1 MALRKSPMRS
11 LVKVVK
17 SMYKNTRICKCC
29 GRSFTAKYGRQVHC
43 SNSCSKQYRQRSKRL
58 KLDAKK
64 SASEIESI
72 RETLDGRYYLS
83 ITQAAL
89 YLGVSRPTVYRR
101 IKNGEITPLRVSS
114 RTVRISVEQL
124 KTESKPKPLSPKG
137 DFSCMISKQESLAR
151 YEVSVQWLYRI
162 LDAEGI
168 KPMVI
173 KGKAYFPKN
182 DLDRL
187 LPPKVVYNPNE
198 WYDAYDLMR
207 SEGFTRKYISDFIRR
222 KEVPCRRSGR
232 SLLIA
237 RKEWDNARIS
247 RGTLSSSYLTV
258 ESARKRYHI
267 GQKTFYD
274 AVRENKLLCIRQN
287 RCVYYSIQD
296 LNRLFKNK
304 KPKIPPEIRRN
315 YIRGCHALKKYHI
328 GQKRF
333 SEMTKAAGVTKVR
346 TEGNFVWY
354 KKSEL
359 DTLFFMINA

>member
-1 MALRKSPMRS
+1 
-11 LVKVVK
+11 
-17 SMYKNTRICKCC
+17 
-29 GRSFTAKYGRQVHC
+29 
-43 SNSCSKQYRQRSKRL
+43 
-58 KLDAKK
+58 
-64 SASEIESI
+64 
-72 RETLDGRYYLS
+72 
-83 ITQAAL
+83 
-89 YLGVSRPTVYRR
+89 
-101 IKNGEITPLRVSS
+101 
-114 RTVRISVEQL
+114 
-124 KTESKPKPLSPKG
+124 
-137 DFSCMISKQESLAR
+137 MISKQEALAR

-222 KEVPCRRSGR
+222 KEVPCRRSGH

-274 AVRENKLLCIRQN
+274 AVRENKLQCIRQN

-304 KPKIPPEIRRN
+304 KPMISPEIRRN
-315 YIRGCHALKKYHI
+315 YIRGCQALKKYHI

>member
-1 MALRKSPMRS
+1 
-11 LVKVVK
+11 
-17 SMYKNTRICKCC
+17 MYKNTRICKYC
-29 GRSFTAKYGRQVHC
+29 GRSFTTNYGRQVHC
-43 SNSCSKQYRQRSKRL
+43 SSSCRGQYHQRSKRL
-58 KLDAKK
+58 KLDAEKA
-64 SASEIESI
+64 ASEIESI
-72 RETLDGRYYLS
+72 RDTLDGRYYLS

-89 YLGVSRPTVYRR
+89 YLGVSRPTVYKR
-101 IKNGEITPLRVSS
+101 IKQGKLTPLRVSI
-114 RTVRISVEQL
+114 RAVRISVDQL
-124 KTESKPKPLSPKG
+124 KTEMRPKPQTQNG
-137 DFSCMISKQESLAR
+137 DYSCIISKQEALAR
-151 YEVSVQWLYRI
+151 YEVTVQWLYRI

-168 KPMVI
+168 KPKVI
-173 KGKAYFPKN
+173 NGKAYFPKN

-222 KEVPCRRSGR
+222 KEVPCRRNGR

-237 RKEWDNARIS
+237 RKEWDNARVC

-267 GQKTFYD
+267 SQKTFYD
-274 AVRENKLLCIRQN
+274 AVRDNKLQCIRQN

-346 TEGNFVWY
+346 TAGNYVWY

-359 DTLFFMINA
+359 DHLFTKICDTFIYMIE

>member
-1 MALRKSPMRS
+1 
-11 LVKVVK
+11 
-17 SMYKNTRICKCC
+17 MYKNTRICKCC
-29 GRSFTAKYGRQVHC
+29 GRSFTANYGRQVYC
-43 SNSCSKQYRQRSKRL
+43 SNSCSKQFRQRSKRL

-64 SASEIESI
+64 SASEIGSI
-72 RETLDGRYYLS
+72 REILNGRYYLS

-89 YLGVSRPTVYRR
+89 YLGVSRPTVYRH
-101 IKNGEITPLRVSS
+101 INNGEITPLRVSS
-114 RTVRISVEQL
+114 RAVRISVDQL
-124 KTESKPKPLSPKG
+124 RTVVKPRPLSPKG
-137 DFSCMISKQESLAR
+137 DFSCMISKQEALAR
-151 YEVSVQWLYRI
+151 YEVTVQWLYRI

-187 LPPKVVYNPNE
+187 LPPKIAYNPND

-207 SEGFTRKYISDFIRR
+207 SEGLTRKYISDLIRR
-222 KEVPCRRSGR
+222 KEVPCRRNGR

-237 RKEWDNARIS
+237 RREWDNARTS

-267 GQKTFYD
+267 SQKTFYD
-274 AVRENKLLCIRQN
+274 AVRENNLQCIRQN

-296 LNRLFKNK
+296 LNRLFRNK
-304 KPKIPPEIRRN
+304 TPKIPSGIRRD
-315 YIRGCHALKKYHI
+315 YIRGRDALKKYHV

-333 SEMTKAAGVTKVR
+333 SEMTNAAGVTKVR

-359 DTLFFMINA
+359 DTLFFMINARI